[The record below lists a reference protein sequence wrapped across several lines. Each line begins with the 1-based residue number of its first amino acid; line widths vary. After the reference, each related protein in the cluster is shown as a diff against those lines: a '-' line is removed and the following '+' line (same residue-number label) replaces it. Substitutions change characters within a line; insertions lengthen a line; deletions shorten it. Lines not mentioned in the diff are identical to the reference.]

1 MTRIVIVGAGI
12 AGVPAAYLIKAKLGG
27 QASVTVISDK
37 DYFHFV
43 PSNPWVAMG
52 GRKCNDTAFPI
63 EPYLTE
69 RGIAFIAKAMR
80 KIHAG
85 KNQVHQIDFH
95 GR

>member
-43 PSNPWVAMG
+43 PSNPWIAMG

-63 EPYLTE
+63 EPYFALIKYAAGTPA
-69 RGIAFIAKAMR
+69 IPAPTMTMR
-80 KIHAG
+80 VMMISFG
-85 KNQVHQIDFH
+85 NVF
-95 GR
+95 